1 MPDPVALPGHMAAS
15 TCPDI
20 IAKTGPAQDGSLLS
34 AMQDLCDAAEAGHGL
49 APACE
54 RPGTGWRLRR
64 KPRLMWGDDQLESL
78 DLAWARGP
86 FAATVGRDPRLGP
99 SDRAGGRRLVLTGAF
114 PSNTVTFVTDRRHH
128 QGRSGGPLSPTEQS
142 PTLTGCGSFSRCCDL
157 HEGHCRHLPRLPS
170 RTLSG
175 SYVAAHPPSD
185 VGMSRAYCGADGK
198 GRPPSGLRLTQRLNE
213 NKTET

>member
-1 MPDPVALPGHMAAS
+1 MAAP

-20 IAKTGPAQDGSLLS
+20 IAKTGIAQDGSLLS

-49 APACE
+49 ALACE

-78 DLAWARGP
+78 DLAWAGGP
-86 FAATVGRDPRLGP
+86 FPATVGRDPRLGP

-114 PSNTVTFVTDRRHH
+114 PFNTVTFVTDRRHH
-128 QGRSGGPLSPTEQS
+128 QGRSGGTLSPTEQS

-170 RTLSG
+170 RTLLG
-175 SYVAAHPPSD
+175 SYVTAPPPSD
-185 VGMSRAYCGADGK
+185 AGMSRAYRGADGK
-198 GRPPSGLRLTQRLNE
+198 GRPPGRWR
-213 NKTET
+213 KPVRRGRRPPPACG